1 MIHSAQVFSPH
12 PSQDPRENLR
22 ILQSPLKNSF
32 KSPLKTALQEEDEII
47 LVQGSNP
54 RVVQEDRDLVILEDV
69 ALAHADLQAP
79 QTPPRRKSLG
89 GNALHRAVLIRS
101 AQRAVLKAE
110 KEREEEEEEMEVL
123 GAVVGAD
130 DQDEYE
136 DNEREDIEMGSPTHE
151 DYLDETEQPE
161 RNEQKPIWRKS
172 LEKIMWPFGS
182 SEVGIFPFPPVIVSI
197 REAGICTG
205 HQRCGRRWSY
215 F

>member
-1 MIHSAQVFSPH
+1 MIHSAQVFSPY
-12 PSQDPRENLR
+12 PSKDPRENLR

-32 KSPLKTALQEEDEII
+32 KSPVKTSLQEEDDII
-47 LVQGSNP
+47 LVQGSHP

-69 ALAHADLQAP
+69 ALAPPSSPTLHANLELP

-123 GAVVGAD
+123 GTVVSVD
-130 DQDEYE
+130 DQDEDE
-136 DNEREDIEMGSPTHE
+136 DHEREDIVMGSPTDE
-151 DYLDETEQPE
+151 DDCLDETKQPE
-161 RNEQKPIWRKS
+161 RNDQKPIWRKS

-182 SEVGIFPFPPVIVSI
+182 SEVGAFLYPFNYLYMRS
-197 REAGICTG
+197 TG
-205 HQRCGRRWSY
+205 YPGGGR
-215 F
+215 